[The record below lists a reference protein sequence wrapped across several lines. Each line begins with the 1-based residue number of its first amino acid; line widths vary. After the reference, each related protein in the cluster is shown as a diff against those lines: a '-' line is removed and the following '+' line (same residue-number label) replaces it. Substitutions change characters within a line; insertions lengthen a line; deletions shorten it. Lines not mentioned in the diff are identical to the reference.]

1 MLTIPGC
8 RKRVERLREAMD
20 SSWEMESPWDA
31 AVIHLPEH
39 LLYFANFLA
48 PPASLN
54 LHNSSFLLIER
65 DGPVTL
71 FTDNWLADAAGTAA
85 VDAVVV
91 KEWYACRAPALNRAL
106 VVAEAV
112 GEHLERLSAV
122 TIAAEVAHVPLHVAH
137 ATGTIADIEPLIRK
151 LREVKDPDEIEA
163 VRKGIRTAEAMHDA
177 SRALLEPGATE
188 IEYYARLVERATVA
202 AGTPFVMMCDL
213 ASGPRAAKGGGAPTD
228 RRIEEGD
235 LVLLDLFPYV
245 EGYRGDITN
254 TLVAGGRPSA
264 RQEAAFH
271 IVEEALR
278 RGEALLHP
286 GTPIREIYRAMD
298 AALRTPPGKG
308 LVHHGGHNLG
318 LGHPEAPEIVP
329 DSDRTIEAGM
339 IMTLEPGIYDL
350 PTGGIRLEHDYL
362 IGRDGPERMS
372 NHRLGLA

>member
-8 RKRVERLREAMD
+8 RKRVERLRDAMD
-20 SSWEMESPWDA
+20 PSWEA
-31 AVIHLPEH
+31 AVIRLPEH
-39 LLYFANFLA
+39 LLYLANFFPL
-48 PPASLN
+48 PSSLN
-54 LHNSSFLLIER
+54 LHSSSFLLIER
-65 DGPVTL
+65 AGPVTL
-71 FTDNWLADAAGTAA
+71 FTDNWLAEAAGTAA

-91 KEWYACRAPALNRAL
+91 KEWYASRTPALNRAMI
-106 VVAEAV
+106 VAEAV
-112 GEHLERLSAV
+112 SEHMERLKVV
-122 TIAAEVAHVPLHVAH
+122 TLAAEVAHVPLHVAH
-137 ATGTIADIEPLIRK
+137 ATGAIADIEPLIRK
-151 LREVKDPDEIEA
+151 LREVKDHDEIEA
-163 VRKGIRTAEAMHDA
+163 VRRGIRTAEAMHDA

-235 LVLLDLFPYV
+235 LVILDLFPYV

-264 RQEAAFH
+264 EQEAAFR
-271 IVEEALR
+271 IVEEAIR
-278 RGEALLHP
+278 RGEALLSP
-286 GTPIREIYRAMD
+286 GTPVREIYRAMD

-329 DSDRTIEAGM
+329 DSDRTLEAGM
-339 IMTLEPGIYDL
+339 IMTLEPGVYEL
-350 PTGGIRLEHDYL
+350 PSGGIRLEHDYL
-362 IGRDGPERMS
+362 ITRDGPERLS

>member
-1 MLTIPGC
+1 MLTVPGC

-20 SSWEMESPWDA
+20 PAWDA
-31 AVIHLPEH
+31 ALLRLPEH
-39 LLYFANFLA
+39 LLYLANFFA

-54 LHNSSFLLIER
+54 LHSSSFLLIER

-71 FTDNWLADAAGTAA
+71 FTDNWLADAAQAAA
-85 VDAVVV
+85 VDEVVLR
-91 KEWYACRAPALNRAL
+91 EWYACRAPALDRAI
-106 VVAEAV
+106 VVSDAVRERVEKLRVKTLAAEAA
-112 GEHLERLSAV
+112 HLPAAV
-122 TIAAEVAHVPLHVAH
+122 AGAARAH
-137 ATGTIADIEPLIRK
+137 ADIGPVVRK

-163 VRKGIRTAEAMHDA
+163 VRKGIRTAEAIHDA
-177 SRALLEPGATE
+177 SRALLQPGATE
-188 IEYYARLVERATVA
+188 IEYYAKLVERATVA

-213 ASGPRAAKGGGAPTD
+213 ASGPRAAKGGGAPTE

-235 LVLLDLFPYV
+235 LVILDMFPYV

-264 RQEAAFH
+264 EQEAAFR

-278 RGEALLHP
+278 RGEALLRP
-286 GTPIREIYRAMD
+286 GTPVREVYRAMD

-308 LVHHGGHNLG
+308 LTHHGGHNLG

-350 PTGGIRLEHDYL
+350 PSGGIRLEHDYL
-362 IGRDGPERMS
+362 ITRDGPERLS